1 MYSYQNGWPGVPGI
15 QIPFGPCG
23 STPCNPYPPC
33 GSNGCPI
40 LLDSTCVIYHKNM
53 NTASG
58 LINLNLPNGSTLEL
72 ILNTIDAQL
81 GAVNVT
87 AWSLPFLRTIYTI
100 GTLQQFGQAVD
111 TQLGLIN
118 TAITTLET
126 EVAVPIVANDS
137 STIDFTQSGTL
148 GHTFTAAAKISA
160 TANNL
165 LQIESDGLYS
175 VPQILSIDPVAKTLS
190 ISSGNEVDFSALICG
205 ASGFLG
211 NFTADP
217 TSTDGQYWYRTDLG
231 LTGLKIR
238 LNGVTRTITI
248 S

>member
-15 QIPFGPCG
+15 QLPFGPCG
-23 STPCNPYPPC
+23 STPCSPYPPC
-33 GSNGCPI
+33 GPNGCPI
-40 LLDSTCVIYHKNM
+40 LLDSTCVIYHKDK

-87 AWSLPFLRTIYTI
+87 GWTIPFLRSIYTI
-100 GTLQQFGQAVD
+100 GTLQQFGQSVD
-111 TQLGLIN
+111 TQLSLIN
-118 TAITTLET
+118 TAITTLQSD
-126 EVAVPIVANDS
+126 VAVPFVANDS
-137 STIDFTQSGTL
+137 STIDFTQSGPL
-148 GHTFTAAAKISA
+148 GHTISAAAKVSA

-165 LQIESDGLYS
+165 LQIEADGLYA
-175 VPQILSIDPVAKTLS
+175 VPQILAIDPVAKTLS
-190 ISSGNEVDFSALICG
+190 ISAGNEVDFSALVCG

-211 NFTADP
+211 NVTADP
-217 TSTDGQYWYRTDLG
+217 TSTDGQYWYRTDLALAG
-231 LTGLKIR
+231 LRIK
-238 LNGVTRTITI
+238 LNGAIHTITI